1 MVLEYNLQFFA
12 KDGPGGEKTEEPT
25 AKKLED
31 ARKEGQV
38 AKSKEIGNAFGLL
51 AMFILLKVYVG
62 SLGGNMV
69 DCFSGIYN
77 QIPDAITMY
86 GGKIP
91 VAALL
96 VLLHTVILKML
107 LMLAPVFLIG
117 VVVAVVCDVV
127 QVKWKPTSKPLQP
140 KFSKLN
146 PISGF
151 KRIFSANALIEL
163 LKSIAKIGIIC

>member
-86 GGKIP
+86 GGC
-91 VAALL
+91 LL
-96 VLLHTVILKML
+96 Y
-107 LMLAPVFLIG
+107 
-117 VVVAVVCDVV
+117 
-127 QVKWKPTSKPLQP
+127 TS
-140 KFSKLN
+140 
-146 PISGF
+146 
-151 KRIFSANALIEL
+151 R
-163 LKSIAKIGIIC
+163 CV